1 MSVPGE
7 KVFGRL
13 AIKDMSVLLSV
24 FGDKSSFIGRWEFA
38 KMRVKGLY

>member
-13 AIKDMSVLLSV
+13 AIKDIAFQLSV

-38 KMRVKGLY
+38 KNAS